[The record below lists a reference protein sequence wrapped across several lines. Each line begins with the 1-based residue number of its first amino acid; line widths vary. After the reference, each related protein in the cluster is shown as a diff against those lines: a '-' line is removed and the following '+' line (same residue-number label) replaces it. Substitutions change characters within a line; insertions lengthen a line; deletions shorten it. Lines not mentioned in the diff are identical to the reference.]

1 MAQIIQTLYS
11 NIINRS
17 ELLIYKSQY
26 VWNLNVDVL
35 VMDELELS
43 QVDQIALAVRSAFQD
58 LALPQVI
65 ATLNANT
72 NVIEVGLFEE
82 VYPDKENTDQLQM
95 IKTAG

>member
-1 MAQIIQTLYS
+1 
-11 NIINRS
+11 
-17 ELLIYKSQY
+17 
-26 VWNLNVDVL
+26 
-35 VMDELELS
+35 MDELEIS

-82 VYPDKENTDQLQM
+82 VYPDKVNTD
-95 IKTAG
+95 